1 MARKPLWTKEQLEEM
16 ANEIKTR
23 RTENSR
29 FSVKDYAKEKG
40 FVYGTLYQAL
50 RRIDLFESSRKRRAT
65 ISEVPSLE
73 QGPVSV

>member
-16 ANEIKTR
+16 ASEIKTR
-23 RTENSR
+23 RNENNR

-50 RRIDLFESSRKRRAT
+50 RRIGLFESSRRRRAT
-65 ISEVPSLE
+65 ATEVAPAE
-73 QGPVSV
+73 QVPASV